1 MTNDFESEKKY
12 VPYKEMVKKRAL
24 DYYYYA
30 NKEVKRE
37 KSKSRHQSM
46 SSEKKKGKRIL
57 KDG

>member
-12 VPYKEMVKKRAL
+12 VPYKEMVKKRGL
-24 DYYYYA
+24 NYYYYA

-46 SSEKKKGKRIL
+46 SSEKKKAREY
-57 KDG
+57 